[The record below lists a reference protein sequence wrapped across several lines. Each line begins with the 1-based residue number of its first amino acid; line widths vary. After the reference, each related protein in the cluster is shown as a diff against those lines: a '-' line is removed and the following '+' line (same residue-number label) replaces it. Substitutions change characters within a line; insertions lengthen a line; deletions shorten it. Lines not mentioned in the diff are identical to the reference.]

1 MVRDVGARQIEV
13 KKRRPRKVQTMSK
26 RAVIVI
32 DLQNEYW
39 PNGNL
44 PLEGIDAAAANAA
57 RVIAH
62 GREAGDLVVN
72 VRHEMPGA
80 PFFVPGSEG
89 VEINEAVAPGEGEPV
104 ITKNFP
110 NAFRETGL
118 KDLLD
123 EKGIEE
129 VVVVG
134 AMSHM
139 CVDATVRAA
148 NDFGYKT
155 VTVHD
160 ACATREL
167 EFNGTSVPADHVHA
181 ALMAA
186 IAFFYGE
193 VVSADDLI
201 AR

>member
-1 MVRDVGARQIEV
+1 
-13 KKRRPRKVQTMSK
+13 MSK
-26 RAVIVI
+26 RAVVVI

-39 PNGNL
+39 PGGGL
-44 PLEGIDAAAANAA
+44 PLENIEGAAANAA
-57 RVIAH
+57 RVISHA
-62 GREAGDLVVN
+62 REAGDLVVN

-80 PFFVPGSEG
+80 PVFVPGSNG
-89 VEINEAVAPGEGEPV
+89 TQINEVVAPGEGEPV

-110 NAFRETGL
+110 NSFRDTGL
-118 KDLLD
+118 KALLD
-123 EKGIEE
+123 EKGIED

-155 VTVHD
+155 VTIHD

-167 EFNGTSVPADHVHA
+167 EFNGVTVPAADVHA
-181 ALMAA
+181 TIMAA
-186 IAFFYGE
+186 FAFAYGE
-193 VVSADDLI
+193 LVSTDDFI
-201 AR
+201 SR

>member
-1 MVRDVGARQIEV
+1 
-13 KKRRPRKVQTMSK
+13 MSK
-26 RAVIVI
+26 RALVVI

-39 PNGNL
+39 PDGKL
-44 PLEGIDAAAANAA
+44 PLEGIVAAAENAA

-62 GREAGDLVVN
+62 VREAGDLIVN

-80 PFFVPGSEG
+80 PVFVPGSDG
-89 VEINEAVAPGEGEPV
+89 VEINGAVTPGEGEPV
-104 ITKNFP
+104 VTKNFP

-118 KDLLD
+118 KALLD
-123 EKGIEE
+123 EKGVEE
-129 VVVVG
+129 VVAVG

-139 CVDATVRAA
+139 CIDATVRAA

-155 VTVHD
+155 VTIHD

-167 EFNGTSVPADHVHA
+167 EFNGTTVAADKVHA
-181 ALMAA
+181 ALMSAL
-186 IAFFYGE
+186 AFFYGE
-193 VVSADDLI
+193 VISTSDFV